1 MIRTDP
7 LSNESFFEVGNYEEI
22 PINDKLIAYLMKET
36 SLSGG
41 TSSVDIIIPG
51 SEAVQTYSFSL
62 FTVDFTD
69 EYEQKIV
76 SLIDEY

>member
-41 TSSVDIIIPG
+41 GTSSVDIIIPG
-51 SEAVQTYSFSL
+51 SEAVQTYSFHCSP
-62 FTVDFTD
+62 
-69 EYEQKIV
+69 
-76 SLIDEY
+76 LILLMNTSKKLSV